1 MTITELTQGF
11 HREQNMWHCNYCE
24 VKVRIDQR
32 AQIVEHLTIAHQ
44 SALDALLAAGGLTEN
59 QQQLMQAFAAGH
71 SDKQIAADQGVTAS
85 TIRQQKYRFRQKA
98 AQSRLFLAQYQA
110 VFGENDPVELLSVP
124 KPAQNMAITVDQYE
138 QVLAKNIDFSSAHP
152 KLKHWP
158 KPEAARVCLCARIVE
173 DFAIDRQYTLNETNA
188 ILDAWYP
195 DHSLLARYLVDFS
208 FMQRTA
214 DGRQY
219 WRIF

>member
-11 HREQNMWHCNYCE
+11 HREQNMWQCNYCD
-24 VKVRIDQR
+24 VKVRLDQR
-32 AQIVEHLTIAHQ
+32 AQIAEHLTIAHQ
-44 SALDALLAAGGLTEN
+44 SARNALLAAGGLTEN

-71 SDKQIAADQGVTAS
+71 SDKQIAEKLGVTAS

-98 AQSRLFLAQYQA
+98 AQARLFLAQYQA
-110 VFGENDPVELLSVP
+110 VFGENDTSELLLVP
-124 KPAQNMAITVDQYE
+124 QPAQNMAITVDQYE
-138 QVLAKNIDFSSAHP
+138 QVLAKNIDFSGEHP
-152 KLKHWP
+152 ELKHWP
-158 KPEAARVCLCARIVE
+158 KQEAARVCLCARIVE
-173 DFAIDRQYTLNETNA
+173 DFAVDRQYTLNETNA
-188 ILDAWYP
+188 ILDAWYL

>member
-11 HREQNMWHCNYCE
+11 HREQNMWQCNYCE
-24 VKVRIDQR
+24 VKVRLDQR
-32 AQIVEHLTIAHQ
+32 AQIAEHLTAAHQ
-44 SALDALLAAGGLTEN
+44 SALTALLAAGGLTEN

-71 SDKQIAADQGVTAS
+71 SDKQIAAAQGVSAS

-98 AQSRLFLAQYQA
+98 AQARLFLAQYQA
-110 VFGENDPVELLSVP
+110 VFGENDPSELLSVP
-124 KPAQNMAITVDQYE
+124 QPAQNMAITVDQYE
-138 QVLAKNIDFSSAHP
+138 KVLAKNIDFSSEHP

-173 DFAIDRQYTLNETNA
+173 DFAVDRQYSLSETNA
-188 ILDAWYP
+188 ILDAWYL
-195 DHSLLARYLVDFS
+195 DHSLLARYLVDFD